1 LLVGHFRKKSDACFI
16 SDVVLP
22 GVRPSSQIAGF
33 YQKHDPDAQHHA
45 SHEAD
50 QESEKELSSHRSD
63 HGEPDAPLLIIEG
76 GAGAIRRVSLPEKG
90 GSRYG

>member
-1 LLVGHFRKKSDACFI
+1 LLVGHFRKKSDVCFI

-22 GVRPSSQIAGF
+22 GVRPSRQMAGF

-50 QESEKELSSHRSD
+50 QESEKEFSSHRSD